1 LYLESFGNP
10 SKFSKIARRISRSK
24 PIVALKSGRSAA
36 GARAAASHTGA
47 LAASDTFV
55 DALFTQAGVIRTD
68 TVTELFDVAM
78 MLSRQPLPRG
88 RRVAIV
94 TNAGGPGIL
103 AADAC
108 QSHGLV
114 VTDLSIETRDAL
126 KQFLPAAAS
135 VKNPVDMLA
144 SAPPDHYQRTVDTVL
159 ADDNV
164 DAVVVIFIPPLVTD
178 ADEVAAAITRASASM
193 PTKPIAGV
201 FMRSAAA
208 PDALAAI
215 PCFSFPEPAAIALA
229 RIAAYAEWRAEKP
242 GQPAIPADLQPGL
255 ARLVIERALQRD
267 GGWLSAVETTA
278 LLSSVG
284 IAVPRSAMATS
295 VDEAVEAAER
305 LGFPVALKAVGRDI
319 VHKTEQK
326 AVRLNLLTRLDV
338 RFAAASLAESLGSV
352 MEGFLVQR
360 MMGGGTE
367 MMVGAI
373 DDPTF
378 GHAVVCGSGGVLIE
392 VIADSAC
399 RLHPI
404 TERDAEQMV
413 NSLKGVRM
421 LRGFRGNAPQD
432 EAAFRDAIVRVS
444 ALLDICPEIQELD
457 INPLLVLPCGVCALD
472 ARVRVAARVH
482 D

>member
-1 LYLESFGNP
+1 
-10 SKFSKIARRISRSK
+10 
-24 PIVALKSGRSAA
+24 
-36 GARAAASHTGA
+36 
-47 LAASDTFV
+47 
-55 DALFTQAGVIRTD
+55 
-68 TVTELFDVAM
+68 
-78 MLSRQPLPRG
+78 
-88 RRVAIV
+88 
-94 TNAGGPGIL
+94 
-103 AADAC
+103 
-108 QSHGLV
+108 
-114 VTDLSIETRDAL
+114 
-126 KQFLPAAAS
+126 
-135 VKNPVDMLA
+135 
-144 SAPPDHYQRTVDTVL
+144 
-159 ADDNV
+159 
-164 DAVVVIFIPPLVTD
+164 
-178 ADEVAAAITRASASM
+178 
-193 PTKPIAGV
+193 
-201 FMRSAAA
+201 
-208 PDALAAI
+208 
-215 PCFSFPEPAAIALA
+215 
-229 RIAAYAEWRAEKP
+229 
-242 GQPAIPADLQPGL
+242 
-255 ARLVIERALQRD
+255 
-267 GGWLSAVETTA
+267 
-278 LLSSVG
+278 
-284 IAVPRSAMATS
+284 MATS